1 MNTTKITGALYAE
14 MVKNGAAT
22 LYNYRS
28 VVNDLNVFPIPD
40 GDTGDNMYMTI
51 ESGVGMI
58 QKSAPSSLA
67 EASSAVARGMLL
79 GARGNSGVILS
90 RIFSGI
96 AEGFKGVESA
106 DTAELAKAFE
116 SGVKEAYGAVAVPV
130 EGTIL
135 TVFKD
140 AVKYAGRRVNKYST
154 VENYFEDFTKELHD
168 SLDRTPELLQ
178 VLKDA
183 GVVDSGGAG
192 FIYIAEGMKDV
203 LGGSFTGMTAS
214 FTTGGKKMPDI
225 TTFTEDSVLKFGYC
239 TEFLLRLQRSKTD
252 LEAFDLEEYIKYL
265 KSVGDSVVAFRDGS
279 IVKVHVH
286 TMKPG
291 DVLNNAQLIGEFL
304 TLKIENMTLQ
314 NNETTIQNR
323 FTLPAKGK
331 KKRYGIVSVAAGEG
345 IKKTFASLG
354 CDEVVDGGQSMNPSA
369 EDLLR
374 AFEKINAKTILVFP
388 NNGNI
393 ILTANQAA
401 SLYDKADVRVIPTH
415 TIGEGYAAISVMD
428 TNEKD
433 AKKLVKDLEEVISGV
448 VTGHVSRAVRS
459 TEKDGVSIVKDDFIG
474 FSNDRVYT
482 DKSTRN
488 EAAADLIDQLDAG
501 SYDILLVICGKDAT
515 EEETSELYESLKGKY
530 PRTETIM
537 IDGGQPIY
545 DYILV
550 LE

>member
-1 MNTTKITGALYAE
+1 MNTTRITGTLYAE
-14 MVKNGAAT
+14 MVRNGAAT

-51 ESGVGMI
+51 ESGVGML
-58 QKSAPSSLA
+58 SDNVPSSLST
-67 EASSAVARGMLL
+67 ASDNVARGMLL

-96 AEGFKGVESA
+96 AKGFKGVESA
-106 DTAELAKAFE
+106 DAADISRAFE

-140 AVKYAGRRVNKYST
+140 AVNYAGKRINKYST
-154 VENYFEDFTKELHD
+154 VETYFEDFTKELHD
-168 SLDRTPELLQ
+168 SLDRTPDLLQ

-203 LGGSFTGMTAS
+203 LGGSFTGMTGS
-214 FTTGGKKMPDI
+214 FQTNRKMPDI
-225 TTFTEDSVLKFGYC
+225 STFTEDSVLTFGYC

-252 LEAFDLEEYIKYL
+252 LDAFDLDKYIGYL
-265 KSVGDSVVAFRDGS
+265 NTVGDSVVAFRDGS

-286 TMKPG
+286 TKKPG
-291 DVLNNAQLIGEFL
+291 DVLNNAQQIGEFL

-314 NNETTIQNR
+314 NNETNIQNR

-331 KKRYGIVSVAAGEG
+331 KKRYGIVAVAAGDG
-345 IKKTFASLG
+345 IKETFRSLG
-354 CDEVVDGGQSMNPSA
+354 CDAVVDGGQSMNPSA
-369 EDLLR
+369 EDLVR

-401 SLYDKADVRVIPTH
+401 KLYEKADVRVLPTK

-433 AKKLVKDLEEVISGV
+433 VNRLTADLEDAIAGV
-448 VTGHVSRAVRS
+448 VTGHVSRAIRD
-459 TEKDGVSIVKDDFIG
+459 TEKDGVKIVKDDFIG
-474 FSNDRVYT
+474 FSHDRIYT
-482 DKSTRN
+482 D
-488 EAAADLIDQLDAG
+488 AADRNTAARELLGHLDAERF
-501 SYDILLVICGKDAT
+501 DILLVICGKDAPK
-515 EEETSELYESLKGKY
+515 EETDALYNELSVSFK
-530 PRTETIM
+530 RTEVIM